1 MSDINQLSQRIVA
14 KRAERGFVTDPLK
27 IHLLL
32 TEEVGEIA
40 GELKRTWSKN
50 YEAFDRDK
58 LAEEISDVFCL
69 LVALANEYDILIE
82 EAVEKKFFGKDAAR
96 EWKTARST
104 KVPLDPDV
112 TS

>member
-1 MSDINQLSQRIVA
+1 MSDFNHLSQRIVE

-40 GELKRTWSKN
+40 GELKRSWSKN
-50 YEAFDRDK
+50 YSEFSQER

-69 LVALANEYDILIE
+69 LVALANEYDIQIE
-82 EAVEKKFFGKDAAR
+82 EAVEKKFFGKDEAR
-96 EWKTARST
+96 GWKTA
-104 KVPLDPDV
+104 VG
-112 TS
+112 

>member
-1 MSDINQLSQRIVA
+1 MSDLKQLSQRIVA

-32 TEEVGEIA
+32 TEEVGEIS

-50 YEAFDRDK
+50 YAAFDPTH

-69 LVALANEYDILIE
+69 LVALANAYNIDIE
-82 EAVEKKFFGKDAAR
+82 QAVEMKFFGKDADR
-96 EWKTARST
+96 EWKTAER
-104 KVPLDPDV
+104 
-112 TS
+112 